1 MSRLPIV
8 EDRGFDGERTFKEES
23 AANKEKARNE
33 YNKIKYEVLMSDD
46 KVSFNYAVRKYL
58 SFGYSLCGGVTMN
71 GTKYVQAVMLHN
83 TSTQTQD
90 AGKRRKSN
98 KYNLKRKNKTKK
110 KRQFWKG

>member
-1 MSRLPIV
+1 MSRLPPI
-8 EDRGFDGERTFKEES
+8 EERGFDGERTFREES
-23 AANKEKARNE
+23 AANKEKARKE

-46 KVSFNYAVRKYL
+46 KVSFNHAVINYL
-58 SFGYSLCGGVTMN
+58 SHGYNLCGGVTMN
-71 GTKYVQAVMLHN
+71 GKKYVQAVMLHN

-110 KRQFWKG
+110 KRQF